1 MADNPFIVEL
11 AKILGEP
18 GLNWDNGRSGLLKEK
33 ALCKARA
40 AAAFMLK
47 DFDKITA
54 EMQDAGRAAV
64 LEGNGFNWIYR
75 AMLRA
80 RAREIGVEI

>member
-47 DFDKITA
+47 EWKKKCDNMGGSSEYWQICSPA
-54 EMQDAGRAAV
+54 
-64 LEGNGFNWIYR
+64 WID
-75 AMLRA
+75 A
-80 RAREIGVEI
+80 RAREIGVEIE